1 MFLEFNQLI
10 ISQLLLRFV
19 KRRMYMEVLER
30 SEIVIGMPLLSVI
43 KDQV

>member
-19 KRRMYMEVLER
+19 RRRMYMEVLER
-30 SEIVIGMPLLSVI
+30 SAIVIGMPLLSVI